1 MNLATRVL
9 ERFKRAGGDSFSV
22 FVPGQDPK
30 AAFNEAVRDAQH
42 EHGHGSYSGTISE
55 KASQGFAIRRREP
68 MTRDQAHEFTDADI
82 EKNDK
87 WGPAFAVPIA
97 EAAKSAEKK
106 FKVKV
111 PARDEWAARE
121 PADKAVREKFA
132 PHLQGGVT
140 PVIKVEKT
148 TKVKEGKLPEM
159 TLEKGG
165 PEGFKIIGPGSRAS
179 RDGWDAGRVFPS
191 RSEALVALK
200 ELISSVKPQS
210 GAKYQIVKFKTS
222 DQFTIGDVT
231 KSMHLFEVEGTI
243 TLQKSTGK
251 IIGWLFYGIA
261 SS

>member
-1 MNLATRVL
+1 MDLAARVL
-9 ERFKRAGGDSFSV
+9 SRFKRAGGSDFSV
-22 FVPGQDPK
+22 FVPGTDAK
-30 AAFNEAVRDAQH
+30 AAFREAVEDAQH
-42 EHGHGSYSGTISE
+42 ESGHGGYSGTIAE
-55 KASQGFAIRRREP
+55 KSSFTIRRHEP
-68 MTRDQAHEFTDADI
+68 MTREEAHAFSDQDI

-87 WGPAFAVPIA
+87 WGPAFAIPIA
-97 EAAKSAEKK
+97 ESAKAAEKK

-111 PARDEWAARE
+111 PARDEYSTRE
-121 PADKAVREKFA
+121 PAEKAVREKFA
-132 PHLQGGVT
+132 PQLQGGVT

-165 PEGFKIIGPGSRAS
+165 PEGFKVVGPGTRVA
-179 RDGWDAGRVFPS
+179 RDGWDAGKIFAS
-191 RSEALVALK
+191 RSEALTALK
-200 ELISSVKPQS
+200 ELITQVKPQT

-231 KSMHLFEVEGTI
+231 KSMHLYEVEGTV